1 MSRPSIA
8 HERLIRQHIATQT
21 FKTPA
26 DVVAHMGA
34 VQAQDYLGALWAVGL
49 RMKHATE
56 ANIEDTLRKGSIIR
70 TWPMRGTLHFVASQ
84 DVRWMLSLMTPR
96 IISGSLGRFKQ
107 LGLDDDILARTRR
120 IWERALRD
128 GPLARTEMYAALE
141 NASISTAGYRALH
154 LLGRLAQEQ
163 FICFGPR
170 QGKQHTFTL
179 FDQWV
184 PSTKP
189 KTTEEALG
197 EISIRYFTSH
207 GPATVQDI
215 TWWSGL
221 TVAQVKQGIAIA
233 GRLLE
238 PRIVEG
244 ITYYTGLKS
253 PSPASSVADTFLLPP
268 FDEYLVAYRNRDA
281 ALQKAHA
288 QHYNPGAN
296 GMLSAVIVQNGQVVG
311 TWQRTVAKQSVRV
324 NPKPFPAPMRIKMPA
339 YEAGVERYAQFL
351 GLPIK

>member
-1 MSRPSIA
+1 
-8 HERLIRQHIATQT
+8 
-21 FKTPA
+21 
-26 DVVAHMGA
+26 MGA
-34 VQAQDYLGALWAVGL
+34 VQAQDYLGSLWAIGL
-49 RMKHATE
+49 RMKQATE
-56 ANIEDTLRKGSIIR
+56 VIIEDSVRTKSIIR

-84 DVRWMLSLMTPR
+84 DARWMLSLMTPR
-96 IISGSLGRFKQ
+96 IVTASLGRFKN
-107 LGLDDDILARTRR
+107 LGLDDATLTRARR

-128 GPLARTEMYAALE
+128 GPITRTAMYEALD
-141 NASISTAGYRALH
+141 AGGVSTANQRGFH

-163 FICFGPR
+163 VICFGPR
-170 QGKQHTFTL
+170 QEKQHTFAL

-184 PSTKP
+184 PPTRP

-197 EISIRYFTSH
+197 EIAVRFFTSH
-207 GPATVQDI
+207 GPATVQDM

-221 TVAQVKQGIAIA
+221 TVAQIKQGIAIA
-233 GRLLE
+233 GNLLE
-238 PRIVEG
+238 SRVVEG
-244 ITYYTGLKS
+244 ITYYTSSKS
-253 PSPASSVADTFLLPP
+253 PSLSPAVAQTFLLPP

-311 TWQRTVAKQSVRV
+311 TWKRTIAKRSVHIESTS
-324 NPKPFPAPMRIKMPA
+324 FPAPMRIAKPA